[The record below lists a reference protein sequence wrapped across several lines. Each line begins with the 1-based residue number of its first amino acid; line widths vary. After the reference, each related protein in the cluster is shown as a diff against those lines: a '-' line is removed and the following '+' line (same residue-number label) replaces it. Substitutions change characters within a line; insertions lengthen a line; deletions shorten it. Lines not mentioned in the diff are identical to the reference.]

1 MHQPCQEDSLR
12 VRLRAETCNV
22 EVVAPGPII
31 PWGKWRWRACT
42 KGLRCKA
49 VHYKMLSINKGQD
62 GRPGREADESNAR
75 GKGSLGI
82 RHGRPE
88 CHPKCPWD
96 ALSTRHT
103 SSSPLSH
110 KERNLNLI
118 EKHNLRGWEV
128 NGKTSNFKVCFL
140 RSCKVQKLYKS
151 EELFDTL
158 SLTEKK
164 EDALDFVIFLST
176 HIVLA
181 ISC

>member
-1 MHQPCQEDSLR
+1 MHQPRQEDSLG

-22 EVVAPGPII
+22 EVAVPGPII
-31 PWGKWRWRACT
+31 PFRGNGDDGYAQKDWDAKPCT
-42 KGLRCKA
+42 I
-49 VHYKMLSINKGQD
+49 KMLSINNGQD

-75 GKGSLGI
+75 RNGSLGI

-88 CHPKCPWD
+88 YHPKCPWD
-96 ALSTRHT
+96 ALSTRRT
-103 SSSPLSH
+103 NSSLLSH

-118 EKHNLRGWEV
+118 GKHNLRGWEV
-128 NGKTSNFKVCFL
+128 NDETSNFKVCFL

-164 EDALDFVIFLST
+164 
-176 HIVLA
+176 
-181 ISC
+181 